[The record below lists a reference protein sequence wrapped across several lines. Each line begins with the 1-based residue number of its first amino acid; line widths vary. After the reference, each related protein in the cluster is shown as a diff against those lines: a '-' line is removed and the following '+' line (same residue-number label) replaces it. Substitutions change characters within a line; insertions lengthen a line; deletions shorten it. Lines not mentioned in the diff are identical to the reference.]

1 MILCQWLQTSDKL
14 DMLLALYFHSRKN
27 FNDRSTWGKEQLPQ
41 DYSCQEVAQAAK
53 LAGCEGYAIIDN
65 EASPRNQVIDFKWF
79 I

>member
-27 FNDRSTWGKEQLPQ
+27 FNDKSTWSKEQLPQ

-65 EASPRNQVIDFKWF
+65 EASPRNQVIEFKWF